1 LRARAFQR
9 AYPPLPS
16 APAHPQVPLRAQYI
30 RVLFS
35 ELTRIL
41 NHLLAVCCHALDVGA
56 CGAGAGRG
64 AAAARRALQAPCARA
79 SCLLPPPCAAAVPAP
94 TVRRLYF
101 LPHNLQAR

>member
-1 LRARAFQR
+1 
-9 AYPPLPS
+9 
-16 APAHPQVPLRAQYI
+16 VPLRAQYI

-64 AAAARRALQAPCARA
+64 AVAARRALQAPCARA
-79 SCLLPPPCAAAVPAP
+79 RLACCRRLAPRPRPRPPCVA
-94 TVRRLYF
+94 F
-101 LPHNLQAR
+101 SSSPHYLQAR